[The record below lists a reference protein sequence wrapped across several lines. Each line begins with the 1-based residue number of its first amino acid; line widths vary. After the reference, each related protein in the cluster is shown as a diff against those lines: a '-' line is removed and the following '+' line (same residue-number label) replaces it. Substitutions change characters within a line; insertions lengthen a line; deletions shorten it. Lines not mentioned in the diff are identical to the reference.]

1 MNMPGLTFPVH
12 QIKSPNFDA
21 RPEGVAVDLLVVH
34 YISLPANVFR
44 GNHVQDLFLNRLD
57 LNAHHSFASLKGL
70 RVSSHFFVRRSG
82 KVIQFV
88 DTNDRAWHA
97 GESSF
102 LGKERCNDFSIG
114 VEMEGSGDQSF
125 TASQY
130 SRLVGLAKYLA
141 QKHPLKYVAG
151 HSDIAPYRK
160 QDPGPCFDWS
170 HFLSNIASTG
180 LTKPF

>member
-1 MNMPGLTFPVH
+1 MPGLDFPLH
-12 QIKSPNFDA
+12 KIASPNCDA
-21 RPEGVAVDLLVVH
+21 RPAGVAIDLLVVH

-57 LNAHHSFASLKGL
+57 LNAHPSFSSLRGL
-70 RVSSHFFVRRSG
+70 KVSSHFFVRRSG

-88 DTNDRAWHA
+88 ETDDRAWHA

-102 LGKERCNDFSIG
+102 LGKDRCNDFSIG
-114 VEMEGSGDQSF
+114 IEMEGSGDQCF

-130 SRLVGLAKYLA
+130 ARLTALTKYLA
-141 QKHPLKYVAG
+141 QKHPLKYATG
-151 HSDIAPYRK
+151 HSDIAPSRK
-160 QDPGPCFDWS
+160 QDPGPYFDWS
-170 HFLSNIASTG
+170 LFLSNIASTG